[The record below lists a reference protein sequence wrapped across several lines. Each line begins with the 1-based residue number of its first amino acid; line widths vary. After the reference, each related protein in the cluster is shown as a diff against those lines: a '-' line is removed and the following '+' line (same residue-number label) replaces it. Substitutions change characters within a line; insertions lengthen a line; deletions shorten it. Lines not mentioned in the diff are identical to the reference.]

1 MDVLSGLPNEV
12 LMKIFV
18 HLSSTDLQ
26 HVNSIKNTRL
36 QKVTQYLLDTRKFL
50 AKKEL
55 FHFSSGKILFILK

>member
-12 LMKIFV
+12 LEKIFV

-36 QKVTQYLLDTRKFL
+36 QKVTQYLPDRRKFFL
-50 AKKEL
+50 AKKEVFQL
-55 FHFSSGKILFILK
+55 FF